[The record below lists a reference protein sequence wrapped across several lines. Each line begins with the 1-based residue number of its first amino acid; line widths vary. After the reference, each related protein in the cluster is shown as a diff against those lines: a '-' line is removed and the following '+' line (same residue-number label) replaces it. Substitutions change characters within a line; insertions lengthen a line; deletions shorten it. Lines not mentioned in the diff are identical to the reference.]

1 MLAAMQPDTGGRFT
15 VRLLGHDE
23 QQAHFQLEL
32 ATADGTWST
41 RASVTAA
48 QGEVRWD
55 AWATTGEPPDW
66 LCQYTRA
73 ALRTAW
79 RQHGEHGWPRRLTRW
94 RDKPSARSREG
105 SLDD

>member
-1 MLAAMQPDTGGRFT
+1 MLVGMQPDTGGRFT

-23 QQAHFQLEL
+23 RQARFQLEL
-32 ATADGTWST
+32 ATADGLWST
-41 RASVTAA
+41 RAAVTSD

-55 AWATTGEPPDW
+55 AWAPEGEPPDW

-105 SLDD
+105 SLDG